1 MFIFK
6 YINLI
11 KKIVEKIMED
21 LKESKLSKKEDKKI
35 KKIYDEDDEN
45 ELPDI
50 IPAGELPPEGTPI
63 PKLIIENPQKP
74 ENKRPPDTEKLINSK
89 V

>member
-1 MFIFK
+1 
-6 YINLI
+6 
-11 KKIVEKIMED
+11 MED
-21 LKESKLSKKEDKKI
+21 LKESKLPKKGDKKI
-35 KKIYDEDDEN
+35 KKEYDLDDEN

-74 ENKRPPDTEKLINSK
+74 ENKRPPDLQKLISSK

>member
-1 MFIFK
+1 
-6 YINLI
+6 
-11 KKIVEKIMED
+11 MED
-21 LKESKLSKKEDKKI
+21 LKNKSKNDNNKNVKKE
-35 KKIYDEDDEN
+35 YDEDDEN

-74 ENKRPPDTEKLINSK
+74 EDKRPPDLEKLISSK
-89 V
+89 A

>member
-1 MFIFK
+1 
-6 YINLI
+6 
-11 KKIVEKIMED
+11 MED

-35 KKIYDEDDEN
+35 KKVYDEDDEN

-63 PKLIIENPQKP
+63 PKLIIENKQKP

>member
-1 MFIFK
+1 
-6 YINLI
+6 
-11 KKIVEKIMED
+11 MED
-21 LKESKLSKKEDKKI
+21 LKESKLPKKGDKKI
-35 KKIYDEDDEN
+35 KKEYDEDDEN

-74 ENKRPPDTEKLINSK
+74 ENKRPPDLKKLISSK

>member
-1 MFIFK
+1 
-6 YINLI
+6 
-11 KKIVEKIMED
+11 MED
-21 LKESKLSKKEDKKI
+21 LKESKLTKKGDKKI
-35 KKIYDEDDEN
+35 KKEYDEDDEN

-74 ENKRPPDTEKLINSK
+74 ENKRPPDIQKLISNK

>member
-1 MFIFK
+1 
-6 YINLI
+6 
-11 KKIVEKIMED
+11 MED
-21 LKESKLSKKEDKKI
+21 LKESKLPKKGDKKI
-35 KKIYDEDDEN
+35 KKEYDEDDEN

-74 ENKRPPDTEKLINSK
+74 ENKRPPDIQKLISNK

>member
-1 MFIFK
+1 
-6 YINLI
+6 
-11 KKIVEKIMED
+11 MED
-21 LKESKLSKKEDKKI
+21 LKESKLTKKGDKKI
-35 KKIYDEDDEN
+35 KKEYDEDDEN

-74 ENKRPPDTEKLINSK
+74 ENKRPPDLQKLISNK

>member
-1 MFIFK
+1 
-6 YINLI
+6 
-11 KKIVEKIMED
+11 MED
-21 LKESKLSKKEDKKI
+21 LKESKLPKKGDKKI
-35 KKIYDEDDEN
+35 KKEYDEDDEN

-74 ENKRPPDTEKLINSK
+74 ENKRPPDLQKLISSK

>member
-1 MFIFK
+1 
-6 YINLI
+6 
-11 KKIVEKIMED
+11 MED
-21 LKESKLSKKEDKKI
+21 LKESKLPKKGDKKI
-35 KKIYDEDDEN
+35 KKEYDEDDEN

-74 ENKRPPDTEKLINSK
+74 ENKRPPDLQKLISNK